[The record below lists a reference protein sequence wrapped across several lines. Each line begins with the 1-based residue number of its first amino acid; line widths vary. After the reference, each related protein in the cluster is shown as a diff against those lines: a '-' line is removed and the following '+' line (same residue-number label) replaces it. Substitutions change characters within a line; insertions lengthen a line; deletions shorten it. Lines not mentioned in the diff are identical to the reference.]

1 MASIS
6 NFPLSETV
14 AMGGFDTDFPA
25 PTVAL
30 DGQVVPF
37 AAVGTSVDDV
47 DTEMS
52 TFANAQDAATEATAG
67 NGTYADM
74 AYEYFDPNGICS
86 PNDAVLLE
94 FIRRKNQGSR

>member
-1 MASIS
+1 MASII

-14 AMGGFDTDFPA
+14 AMGGFDADFPA
-25 PTVAL
+25 PTVTF
-30 DGQVVPF
+30 DGVVPF
-37 AAVGTSVDDV
+37 AEVGTSVDDF
-47 DTEMS
+47 DTEMT
-52 TFANAQDAATEATAG
+52 TFADGQQAATQATAG
-67 NGTYADM
+67 NGTYMDM